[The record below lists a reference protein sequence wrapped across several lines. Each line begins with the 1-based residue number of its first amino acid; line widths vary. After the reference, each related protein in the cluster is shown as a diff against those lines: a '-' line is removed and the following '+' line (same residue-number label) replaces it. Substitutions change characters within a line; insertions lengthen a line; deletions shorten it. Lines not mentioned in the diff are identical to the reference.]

1 MTLIILHLGQVAFGR
16 RLGIEEPQLMKLMR
30 ATLHSHS
37 EWFKLQMC
45 KDRFESLL
53 KIDSLKEVNP
63 PLLSTSSGLLKSN
76 SDSCTHGSSQVTKSS
91 GARTSEDGSSPIQA
105 SSRDACDE
113 NAILKVMV
121 SNFNLKKNFYNL
133 LNGSGFFPCALL
145 QVIIL
150 SVANTVSYSPDD
162 VWLSPYL

>member
-1 MTLIILHLGQVAFGR
+1 MIMVLEYWPKKKILHFRQVAFGR

-45 KDRFESLL
+45 KDRFEGLL

-63 PLLSTSSGLLKSN
+63 PLLSTTAGLLKSN
-76 SDSCTHGSSQVTKSS
+76 SDSCSNGSSQVTKSS
-91 GARTSEDGSSPIQA
+91 GVRISEDGSSPTQA

-121 SNFNLKKNFYNL
+121 SNFNLKNELYHL
-133 LNGSGFFPCALL
+133 LNGMGP
-145 QVIIL
+145 
-150 SVANTVSYSPDD
+150 
-162 VWLSPYL
+162 

>member
-1 MTLIILHLGQVAFGR
+1 
-16 RLGIEEPQLMKLMR
+16 MKLMKT
-30 ATLHSHS
+30 TLYSHS

-63 PLLSTSSGLLKSN
+63 PLLSTSAGLLKSN
-76 SDSCTHGSSQVTKSS
+76 SDSCTPGSSQVAKSS
-91 GARTSEDGSSPIQA
+91 GARTTGDGSSPTQA

-121 SNFNLKKNFYNL
+121 GNFNLYNELLSSPIWSGSFSLCSYKLNLVEKNVVFYSPSVVGFL
-133 LNGSGFFPCALL
+133 HIYDAKFLCIGSG
-145 QVIIL
+145 
-150 SVANTVSYSPDD
+150 VSCFAQS
-162 VWLSPYL
+162 